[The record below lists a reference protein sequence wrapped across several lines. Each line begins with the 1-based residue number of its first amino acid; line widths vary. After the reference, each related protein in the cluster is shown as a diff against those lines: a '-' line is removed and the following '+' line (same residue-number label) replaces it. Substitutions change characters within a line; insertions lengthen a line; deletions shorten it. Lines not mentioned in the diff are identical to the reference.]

1 MMNDVFSTLRDV
13 LSAVLMLSG
22 SLLAVVS
29 SIGIHRLGST
39 RARMHATT
47 KPATLGVL
55 LCAVGAATQFADVS
69 DIAKV
74 LVVVIL
80 QLVGAPIG
88 AHMLGRSVGGK

>member
-1 MMNDVFSTLRDV
+1 MNDVLMAVCDV
-13 LSAVLMLSG
+13 ASAVLMLSG
-22 SLLAVVS
+22 SLLAVIS

-55 LCAVGAATQFADVS
+55 LCGVGALVQFADVS
-69 DIAKV
+69 DFAKV

-88 AHMLGRSVGGK
+88 SHMLGRAVGGK

>member
-1 MMNDVFSTLRDV
+1 MNDVFSTLRDV

-55 LCAVGAATQFADVS
+55 LCAVGAATQFVDVS

-88 AHMLGRSVGGK
+88 AHMLGRAVGGK

>member
-1 MMNDVFSTLRDV
+1 MNDVLLALRDV

-22 SLLAVVS
+22 SLLAVIS

-55 LCAVGAATQFADVS
+55 LCGVGAVLQFVDVS

-88 AHMLGRSVGGK
+88 SHMLGRAVGGK

>member
-1 MMNDVFSTLRDV
+1 MAVCDVA
-13 LSAVLMLSG
+13 SAVLMLSG
-22 SLLAVVS
+22 SLLAVIS

-55 LCAVGAATQFADVS
+55 LCGVGALVQFADVS

-88 AHMLGRSVGGK
+88 SHMLGRAVGGK

>member
-1 MMNDVFSTLRDV
+1 MSDVMISVRDV
-13 LSAVLMLSG
+13 VSAVLMLSG
-22 SLLAVVS
+22 SLLAVIS

-55 LCAVGAATQFADVS
+55 LCGVGAVVQFADVS

-88 AHMLGRSVGGK
+88 SHMLGRAVGGK

>member
-1 MMNDVFSTLRDV
+1 MSDV
-13 LSAVLMLSG
+13 LTAIREVVSAVLMLSG
-22 SLLAVVS
+22 SLLAVIS

-55 LCAVGAATQFADVS
+55 LCGVGAVLQFADVS

-88 AHMLGRSVGGK
+88 AHMLGRAVGGK

>member
-1 MMNDVFSTLRDV
+1 MSDVFSTFRDV
-13 LSAVLMLSG
+13 VSAVLMLSG
-22 SLLAVVS
+22 SLLAVIS

-55 LCAVGAATQFADVS
+55 LCGVGAVVQFADVS

-88 AHMLGRSVGGK
+88 SHMLGRAVGGK

>member
-1 MMNDVFSTLRDV
+1 MAVRDV
-13 LSAVLMLSG
+13 VSAVLMLSG
-22 SLLAVVS
+22 SLLAVIS

-55 LCAVGAATQFADVS
+55 LCGVGAVVQFADVS

-88 AHMLGRSVGGK
+88 SHMLGRAVGGK

>member
-1 MMNDVFSTLRDV
+1 MNDVILVLRDV

-22 SLLAVVS
+22 SLLAVIS

-55 LCAVGAATQFADVS
+55 LCGVGAVLQFVDVS

-88 AHMLGRSVGGK
+88 SHVLGRAVGGK

>member
-1 MMNDVFSTLRDV
+1 MNDVLSAIRDV
-13 LSAVLMLSG
+13 VSAVLMLSG
-22 SLLAVVS
+22 SLLAVIS

-55 LCAVGAATQFADVS
+55 LCGVGAVLQFADVS

-88 AHMLGRSVGGK
+88 AHMLGRAVGGK

>member
-1 MMNDVFSTLRDV
+1 MNDVILVLRDV

-55 LCAVGAATQFADVS
+55 LCAIGAVLQFADVS

-80 QLVGAPIG
+80 QLLGAPIG
-88 AHMLGRSVGGK
+88 AHMLGRAVGGK

>member
-1 MMNDVFSTLRDV
+1 MNDVLSAIRDV
-13 LSAVLMLSG
+13 VSAVLMLSG
-22 SLLAVVS
+22 SLLAVIS

-55 LCAVGAATQFADVS
+55 LCGFGVVLQFADVS

-88 AHMLGRSVGGK
+88 AHMLGRAVGGK

>member
-1 MMNDVFSTLRDV
+1 MNDVILVLRDA

-55 LCAVGAATQFADVS
+55 LCAIGAVLQFADVS

-88 AHMLGRSVGGK
+88 AHMLGRAVGGK

>member
-1 MMNDVFSTLRDV
+1 MNDVLLALRDV

-22 SLLAVVS
+22 SLLAVIS

-55 LCAVGAATQFADVS
+55 LCGVGAVLQFVEVS

-88 AHMLGRSVGGK
+88 SHMLGRAVGGK

>member
-1 MMNDVFSTLRDV
+1 MSDVLTAIRDV
-13 LSAVLMLSG
+13 VSAVLMLSG
-22 SLLAVVS
+22 SLLAAIS

-55 LCAVGAATQFADVS
+55 LCGVGAVVQFADVS
-69 DIAKV
+69 DVAKV

-88 AHMLGRSVGGK
+88 SHMLGRAVGGK

>member
-1 MMNDVFSTLRDV
+1 MNDALMAVRDV
-13 LSAVLMLSG
+13 ASAVLMLSG

-55 LCAVGAATQFADVS
+55 LCAVGALVQFADIS

-88 AHMLGRSVGGK
+88 AHMLGRAVGGK

>member
-1 MMNDVFSTLRDV
+1 MNDVLLALRDV

-22 SLLAVVS
+22 SLLAVIS
-29 SIGIHRLGST
+29 SIGSHRLGST

-55 LCAVGAATQFADVS
+55 LCGVGAVLQFVDVS

-88 AHMLGRSVGGK
+88 SHMLGRAVGGK

>member
-1 MMNDVFSTLRDV
+1 MNDVMMTVRDV
-13 LSAVLMLSG
+13 VSAVLMLSG
-22 SLLAVVS
+22 SLLAVIS

-55 LCAVGAATQFADVS
+55 LCGVGAVVQFADVS

-88 AHMLGRSVGGK
+88 SHMLGRAVGGK

>member
-1 MMNDVFSTLRDV
+1 MSDVMIAVRDV
-13 LSAVLMLSG
+13 VSAVLMLSG
-22 SLLAVVS
+22 SLLAVIS

-55 LCAVGAATQFADVS
+55 LCGVGAVVQFADVS

-88 AHMLGRSVGGK
+88 SHMLGRAVGGK

>member
-1 MMNDVFSTLRDV
+1 MNDVMMAVRDV
-13 LSAVLMLSG
+13 VSAVLMLSG
-22 SLLAVVS
+22 SLLAVIS

-55 LCAVGAATQFADVS
+55 LCGVGAVLQFADVS

-88 AHMLGRSVGGK
+88 SHMLGRAVGGK

>member
-1 MMNDVFSTLRDV
+1 MNDVMMTVRDV
-13 LSAVLMLSG
+13 VSAVLMLSG
-22 SLLAVVS
+22 SLLAVIS

-55 LCAVGAATQFADVS
+55 LCGVGAVLQFADVS

-88 AHMLGRSVGGK
+88 SHMLGRAVGGK

>member
-1 MMNDVFSTLRDV
+1 MNDVVMAVRDV
-13 LSAVLMLSG
+13 VSAVLMLSG
-22 SLLAVVS
+22 SLLAVIS

-55 LCAVGAATQFADVS
+55 LCGVGAVVQFADVS

-88 AHMLGRSVGGK
+88 SHMLGRAVGGK

>member
-1 MMNDVFSTLRDV
+1 MSDVLTAIRDV
-13 LSAVLMLSG
+13 VSAVLMLSG
-22 SLLAVVS
+22 SLLAVIS

-55 LCAVGAATQFADVS
+55 LCGVGAVVQFADVS

-88 AHMLGRSVGGK
+88 AHMLGRAVGGK

>member
-1 MMNDVFSTLRDV
+1 MNDVLLAVRDV

-22 SLLAVVS
+22 SLLAVIS
-29 SIGIHRLGST
+29 SVGIHRLGST

-55 LCAVGAATQFADVS
+55 LCGVGAVLQFVDVS

-88 AHMLGRSVGGK
+88 SHMLGRAVGGK

>member
-1 MMNDVFSTLRDV
+1 MSDV
-13 LSAVLMLSG
+13 LTAIRDFVSAVLMLSG
-22 SLLAVVS
+22 SLLAVIS

-55 LCAVGAATQFADVS
+55 LCGVGAVVQFADVS

-88 AHMLGRSVGGK
+88 SHMLGRAVGGK